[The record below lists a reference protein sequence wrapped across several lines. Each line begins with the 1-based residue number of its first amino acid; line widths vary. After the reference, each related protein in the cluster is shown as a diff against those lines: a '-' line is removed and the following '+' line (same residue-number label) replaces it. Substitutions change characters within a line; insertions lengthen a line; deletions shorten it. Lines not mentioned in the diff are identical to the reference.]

1 MCRLSSLSAT
11 APTLCATETGV
22 AQAADLSFMSAPQP
36 CVPGVPVLTTVELP
50 GVLGRAD
57 AVLLGSPAVFGR
69 PSLPMA
75 AFLEHC
81 STAKREAPTPSHRF
95 AMPELLRWLTRGRA
109 VKLSWPP
116 LPLPHPRLVARGCRH
131 PSRRAGW
138 KGWDAVLWLRCVARN
153 RGLVAR
159 ATSAASGGNFGSE
172 ILTSLSSPR
181 GRCRG

>member
-1 MCRLSSLSAT
+1 ML
-11 APTLCATETGV
+11 
-22 AQAADLSFMSAPQP
+22 M
-36 CVPGVPVLTTVELP
+36 TVELP

-116 LPLPHPRLVARGCRH
+116 LPLPHPVLLPAAADIPVGAL
-131 PSRRAGW
+131 AG
-138 KGWDAVLWLRCVARN
+138 KVGMPFCGYGA
-153 RGLVAR
+153 
-159 ATSAASGGNFGSE
+159 
-172 ILTSLSSPR
+172 
-181 GRCRG
+181 